1 MIDYKMFCEQCRK
14 TDRHAFLIIRHSER
28 PSISVQDPSFG
39 GDLPLTERGVRMARE
54 AGELLKRHLPER
66 MTSADWTFRASP
78 LLRTKRTAKLMAEGM
93 RIEDAAVE
101 DALELGIPGVWMYD
115 TKLAHDCH
123 EREGARVFNNRV
135 VSNGVGEGY
144 YPQDVSAKR
153 LLEWIRKTMI
163 STQFGLFLTH
173 DIFLA
178 LFLQAM
184 GAGKFST
191 EGHWVGYLQGAALFE
206 REDGRMDVSY
216 CVPDL
221 QTAANSYIV

>member
-1 MIDYKMFCEQCRK
+1 MIDYKTFCEKCRE
-14 TDRHAFLIIRHSER
+14 TDRHAILMIRHSER
-28 PSISVQDPSFG
+28 PSISLQDPSFG
-39 GDLPLTERGVRMARE
+39 GDLPLTERGVRMAFE
-54 AGELLKRHLPER
+54 AGALLKRHLPER
-66 MTSADWTFRASP
+66 MTTADWTFRASP
-78 LLRTKRTAKLMAEGM
+78 LLRTKRTAEVMAEGM
-93 RIEDAAVE
+93 GIKDAKVE
-101 DALELGIPGVWMYD
+101 EGLELGIPGVWMYD
-115 TKLAHDCH
+115 TKKAHDCH

-135 VSNGVGEGY
+135 VANGVGEGY

-153 LLEWIRKTMI
+153 LLDWIRATMI
-163 STQFGLFLTH
+163 PTPFGLFLTH

-206 REDGRMDVSY
+206 RENGRMEAFY

-221 QTAANSYIV
+221 QNASNSYIV